1 MAGVKTKFRNRLGC
15 TKVNTYLQ
23 ISEGVALADSDA
35 AINISH
41 NKNIHLINTTP
52 HKYPKNRKQNKP
64 GKVLDVVM
72 ITFSE
77 LEDSEEEIL
86 WDELLLLCYILII
99 SWTLSVNLNMAFSVL
114 VTWNF

>member
-1 MAGVKTKFRNRLGC
+1 MFEILRVTSFINVKVEHGFSQMTGVKTKLRNRLGC
-15 TKVNTYLQ
+15 TKVDTYLR

-41 NKNIHLINTTP
+41 NKNIHQINTTP
-52 HKYPKNRKQNKP
+52 HKYPKNRKQQNKP
-64 GKVLDVVM
+64 GKVLDVAM

-86 WDELLLLCYILII
+86 
-99 SWTLSVNLNMAFSVL
+99 
-114 VTWNF
+114 